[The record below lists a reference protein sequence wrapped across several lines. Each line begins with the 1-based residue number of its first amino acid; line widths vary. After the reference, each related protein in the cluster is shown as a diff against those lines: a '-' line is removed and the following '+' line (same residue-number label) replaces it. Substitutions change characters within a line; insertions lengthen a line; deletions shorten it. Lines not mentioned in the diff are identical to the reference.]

1 VTIQPLEFFVTNCT
15 NSNELKAM
23 IRRNLSEFVSFVTKL
38 DSDPERYNQMANVE
52 TAIWLQESLL
62 AQAEELAL
70 DLKISRSRLFE
81 LALENFIREYQDR
94 KLFEQI
100 NAACDG
106 DEVDEAEQERL
117 RQSTR
122 QYRRLVEGEW

>member
-1 VTIQPLEFFVTNCT
+1 
-15 NSNELKAM
+15 
-23 IRRNLSEFVSFVTKL
+23 
-38 DSDPERYNQMANVE
+38 MANVE

-62 AQAEELAL
+62 AQAEGLAL

>member
-1 VTIQPLEFFVTNCT
+1 
-15 NSNELKAM
+15 
-23 IRRNLSEFVSFVTKL
+23 
-38 DSDPERYNQMANVE
+38 MANVK
-52 TAIWLQESLL
+52 TAISLQESLF
-62 AQAEELAL
+62 AQAESLEH
-70 DLKISRSRLFE
+70 DLNVSRSRLFV

-100 NAACDG
+100 NAAYDS

>member
-1 VTIQPLEFFVTNCT
+1 
-15 NSNELKAM
+15 
-23 IRRNLSEFVSFVTKL
+23 
-38 DSDPERYNQMANVE
+38 MANVE

>member
-1 VTIQPLEFFVTNCT
+1 
-15 NSNELKAM
+15 M
-23 IRRNLSEFVSFVTKL
+23 IRRNSSEFVSFVTKL
-38 DSDPERYNQMANVE
+38 DSDPERYSQMANVE
-52 TAIWLQESLL
+52 TAIGLQESLL
-62 AQAEELAL
+62 AQAEELACE
-70 DLKISRSRLFE
+70 LKVSRSRLFE

-106 DEVDEAEQERL
+106 DEADEAEQERL